1 MSQENLELVRNGWQA
16 FERGD
21 MEAFLAL
28 CDPDIAWDQTHYVSG
43 EFAAVYHG
51 HDGIKRFLGE
61 WLEPFEDFYVHA
73 EEFIDAGEAVLVRV
87 RQGGRGKH
95 SGATVESPPYW
106 LISRLRDALVVR
118 IEFYREKNE
127 ALEAVRLAG

>member
-1 MSQENLELVRNGWQA
+1 MSQVSVELVRKGWHA

-21 MEAFLAL
+21 MEAFLAT
-28 CDPDIAWDQTHYVSG
+28 CDPAIAWDQTHYVSG

-51 HDGIKRFLGE
+51 HDGIRQFLGE
-61 WLEPFEDFYVHA
+61 WLAPFDGYYARA

-95 SGATVESPPYW
+95 SGATVEAPPYW
-106 LISRLRDALVVR
+106 VVSRLRDALVVR
-118 IEFYREKNE
+118 IEFYRDKRE
-127 ALEAVRLAG
+127 ALEAAGLEQ

>member
-1 MSQENLELVRNGWQA
+1 MSHENVELVRNGWQA

-28 CDPDIAWDQTHYVSG
+28 CDPAIAWDQTHYVSG

-51 HDGIKRFLGE
+51 HDAIKRFLGE

-73 EEFIDAGEAVLVRV
+73 EEFIDAGEAVLGRG

-106 LISRLRDALVVR
+106 VISRVRDALVVR

-127 ALEAVRLAG
+127 AL